1 MSTELPEIDFE
12 LETLCDGTEHVSS
25 KKLNELYN
33 FSRTL
38 VNTNKM
44 EVLFDSIVQ
53 YVVEIVQVSFCRI
66 ITVTPDKKFECQA
79 VFFTQNGD
87 HRKKIAESS
96 FAQRIYLKVI
106 NQGVPL
112 LITNHQDSLGLDEG
126 RTLRLHGC
134 DCLFLTPLCV
144 NSEVIGLLIL
154 GEDNG
159 STMQPFHEGK
169 IRLAKLMAD
178 QSASAIYR
186 ARLSDYM
193 RYSQMETVMALV
205 KAIEARDPTR
215 GGHSETI
222 VEYAKKMAEK
232 MGCSVAET
240 QTIGLAALLHD
251 IGKIGMPDDILHK
264 PGPLSEDQWVVMRR
278 HPEIGADLVL
288 SVCRLSEVAALIRSH
303 HERYNGTGYP
313 LGLKGNWISLGSRIL
328 AVVDAYD
335 AMTNER
341 VYRPRRSHQEAIEE
355 LKRCS
360 GTYFD
365 PIVVQAFLM
374 LFE

>member
-1 MSTELPEIDFE
+1 
-12 LETLCDGTEHVSS
+12 
-25 KKLNELYN
+25 
-33 FSRTL
+33 
-38 VNTNKM
+38 
-44 EVLFDSIVQ
+44 
-53 YVVEIVQVSFCRI
+53 
-66 ITVTPDKKFECQA
+66 
-79 VFFTQNGD
+79 
-87 HRKKIAESS
+87 
-96 FAQRIYLKVI
+96 
-106 NQGVPL
+106 
-112 LITNHQDSLGLDEG
+112 
-126 RTLRLHGC
+126 
-134 DCLFLTPLCV
+134 
-144 NSEVIGLLIL
+144 
-154 GEDNG
+154 
-159 STMQPFHEGK
+159 
-169 IRLAKLMAD
+169 
-178 QSASAIYR
+178 
-186 ARLSDYM
+186 
-193 RYSQMETVMALV
+193 MALA

-232 MGCSVAET
+232 MGCSVAEA
-240 QTIGLAALLHD
+240 QTISLAALLHD
-251 IGKIGMPDDILHK
+251 IGKIGMPDDILRK